1 MKRPAIPALS
11 RHVKKRRAVGA
22 AALLTLLAIGCLAL
36 VLAALSCAPQQ
47 PRVGLLLYNQ
57 ADPYIE
63 AFAKQIQEEAG
74 SSFLTLLYDAGN
86 SQLIQ
91 NEQIDAL
98 LARKPALM
106 MLNPVDRLA
115 SHALI
120 RKLQAENIPIIFF
133 NREPLAKDLGLWERC
148 YYVGA
153 QAEQSGQMQ
162 AELVMELFGGDPDTL
177 NGYDQNSDGV
187 IQLII
192 LKGEQGHQDAELRT
206 KELLRSFE
214 ARGFALE
221 LLAIEVANWKQDEA
235 YEKMGPLLRA
245 HQGRIELIASNN
257 DAMAL
262 GAIMRLRQS
271 EYFKDDDQNG
281 KVDRFDR
288 SWLPIVGIDG
298 LIDAEESIRE
308 GYLYGT
314 VKNDSLSMAKA
325 MVELATRL
333 IAGEGPES
341 PAYSLEAGKYI
352 WIDYQ
357 PFIR

>member
-1 MKRPAIPALS
+1 MKRPAIAVLS
-11 RHVKKRRAVGA
+11 IK
-22 AALLTLLAIGCLAL
+22 LLCCLAL
-36 VLAALSCAPQQ
+36 VLLAGSCSAQQ
-47 PRVGLLLYNQ
+47 ARVGLLLYNQ

-74 SSFLTLLYDAGN
+74 SSFLTLLFDAGN

-98 LARKPALM
+98 LAKKPALM

-120 RKLQAENIPIIFF
+120 RKLQAEDIPIIFF
-133 NREPLAKDLGLWERC
+133 NREPLAKDLALWERC

-162 AELVMELFGGDPDTL
+162 AELVMELFGGKPAEL
-177 NGYDQNSDGV
+177 NAYDRNNDGV
-187 IQLII
+187 IQLVI

-214 ARGFALE
+214 SRGFRLE
-221 LLAIEVANWKQDEA
+221 LLAVEVANWKQDEA
-235 YEKMGPLLRA
+235 YEKIGPLLRA

-262 GAIMRLRQS
+262 GAIMRLRQLD
-271 EYFKDDDQNG
+271 YFKDDDKNG
-281 KVDRFDR
+281 KVDRFDQ

-298 LIDAEESIRE
+298 LREAEESIRE

-325 MVELATRL
+325 MVELASRL
-333 IAGEGPES
+333 IAGERPES
-341 PAYSLEAGKYI
+341 AAYTLEADKYI

>member
-1 MKRPAIPALS
+1 MKRTAIFALS
-11 RHVKKRRAVGA
+11 RTEERMR
-22 AALLTLLAIGCLAL
+22 AIGPAARLSFKLSCCLAL
-36 VLAALSCAPQQ
+36 VLAALSCAQKQ

-63 AFAKQIQEEAG
+63 VFARQIQEEAG
-74 SSFLTLLYDAGN
+74 PSFLTLLYDAGN

-91 NEQIDAL
+91 NEQIDEL
-98 LARKPALM
+98 LAKKPALM
-106 MLNPVDRLA
+106 MINPVDRLA

-133 NREPLAKDLGLWERC
+133 NREPLAKDLAIWERC

-162 AELVMELFGGDPDTL
+162 AELIMELFGGDPSTL
-177 NGYDQNSDGV
+177 NGYDKNGDGV

-262 GAIMRLRQS
+262 GAIMRLRQL
-271 EYFKDDDQNG
+271 EYFKDDDRNG

-298 LIDAEESIRE
+298 LLDAEESIRE

-325 MVELATRL
+325 MVELASRL
-333 IAGEGPES
+333 IAGVPPES
-341 PAYSLEAGKYI
+341 PAYTLEAGKYI

>member
-1 MKRPAIPALS
+1 MKCTS
-11 RHVKKRRAVGA
+11 TRAVRKIRTW
-22 AALLTLLAIGCLAL
+22 LLVSCLATGFIL
-36 VLAALSCAPQQ
+36 GSCAQKQ
-47 PRVGLLLYNQ
+47 ERVGLLLYNL

-63 AFAKQIQEEAG
+63 VFARQIQEEAG
-74 SSFLTLLYDAGN
+74 GSFLTLLYDAGN

-98 LARKPALM
+98 LAKKPALM

-133 NREPLAKDLGLWERC
+133 NREPLAKDLALWERC

-162 AELVMELFGGDPDTL
+162 AELVMELFGSDPEKLNAYDKNGD
-177 NGYDQNSDGV
+177 GI

-221 LLAIEVANWKQDEA
+221 LLAVEVANWKQDEA
-235 YEKMGPLLRA
+235 YEKIGPLLRA

-262 GAIMRLRQS
+262 GAIMRLRQLG
-271 EYFKDDDQNG
+271 YFQDNDKNG
-281 KVDRFDR
+281 KVDRFDQ

-298 LIDAEESIRE
+298 LREAEESIRD

-325 MVELATRL
+325 MVELASRL
-333 IAGEGPES
+333 IAGARPES
-341 PAYSLEAGKYI
+341 TAYSLEDGKYI